1 MVYVNLITD
10 TEREHFYLEEE
21 LLDKFK
27 EMCYNN
33 NYNYIIVRTN
43 GGEK

>member
-10 TEREHFYLEEE
+10 TERELFYLEEE
-21 LLDKFK
+21 LRDKFK

>member
-10 TEREHFYLEEE
+10 TERGHFYLEEE

-33 NYNYIIVRTN
+33 NYYYMIITTN